1 MLAGQTAAHGLTI
14 YMSTSATNF
23 LHALAGVLGGNALY
37 FAFEKYLPPAAR
49 HAPMKMD
56 LGMVVDFWFCL
67 VIFGVIKTV
76 AGRRRR
82 AHPPEV

>member
-1 MLAGQTAAHGLTI
+1 MCDSLTAHDSH
-14 YMSTSATNF
+14 MSTSVANF

-37 FAFEKYLPPAAR
+37 FVFEKYLPIAAR

-82 AHPPEV
+82 THPPEA